1 MLGKCRTFLPRCRGV
16 FAERGQL
23 CAEERNRCAQRM
35 SIIPPMWLFAVKI
48 AYDAAVSVGL
58 ALSPRLAAIAALV
71 PDGKIVAD
79 IGTDHALLPTA
90 LVVGGRIK
98 RAIACDRRV
107 GPLAAARRTV
117 AHYGVEDRVSLRL
130 GDGLET
136 IDEGEADV
144 VIIAGMGS
152 ESLRSILSAGLDLLP
167 SIERLVL
174 QPNGEVEP
182 VRRWLVS
189 RGWDLVDERLVE
201 DRGRYYTVVAAEAA
215 IGGRRHYVAADWHL
229 GPILRHRGGSLFER
243 FVAAELRR
251 CELALA
257 AVRRA
262 PIPKRRRLAALG
274 ATRALLLSELVG
286 GATRPHTC

>member
-1 MLGKCRTFLPRCRGV
+1 VR
-16 FAERGQL
+16 
-23 CAEERNRCAQRM
+23 
-35 SIIPPMWLFAVKI
+35 
-48 AYDAAVSVGL
+48 DGL
-58 ALSPRLAAIAALV
+58 ALSPRLSAIAALV

-79 IGTDHALLPTA
+79 IGTDHALIPTA
-90 LVVGGRIK
+90 LVIGGRIK
-98 RAIACDRRV
+98 RAIASDRRP

-117 AHYGVEDRVSLRL
+117 VLHGVEERVSLRL
-130 GDGLET
+130 GEGLTT
-136 IDEGEADV
+136 IDEGEAEV

-152 ESLRSILSAGLDLLP
+152 ETLRSILDAGLDRL
-167 SIERLVL
+167 SSVERLVL

-201 DRGRYYTVVAAEAA
+201 ERGHYYTVVAAEAA
-215 IGGRRHYVAADWHL
+215 VGGRRRYIAADWRL
-229 GPILRHRGGSLFER
+229 GPILRVRRGLLFER

-262 PIPKRRRLAALG
+262 PIPKKRRLAVLG
-274 ATRALLLSELVG
+274 ATRALLLNELVG
-286 GATRPHTC
+286 GAERLRTC